1 MTHGALHGL
10 RVIDLANERGVHC
23 TKLLA
28 DLGAEVIRV
37 EPPAG
42 DPLRAFGPF
51 YRDEPHPD
59 RSLYFWH
66 YNTNKKSVA
75 LDITSEA
82 GRQVFLRLVDGV
94 DVLVESFNPGYM
106 ASLGLDYATLSARN
120 PALVMASITPF
131 GQDGPWAAK
140 PANDIVLCALGGM
153 MNVNG
158 DPDMPPLAAFGEQ
171 SYHMASSF
179 AAASILAAVQHRR
192 RSGEGQFIDVCAEA
206 AVAACTEHVNYFY
219 LYNNMIAVRQGS
231 LHWSLGFAIVRCID
245 GYSMISLAHHWE
257 DHLAWMLSDGFGEE
271 LVGQP
276 ARPTQIPDYA
286 TRKANAER
294 RLEVIAKWAAT
305 KQVDDFAREGQERRL
320 PFGKVLN
327 IDEVFVNPQLRA
339 RGFFVDVAHPELG
352 ATFTYPGAPFVMHAS
367 PWAIRRRAPLRGE
380 DTETV
385 LTKELGLTRD
395 ELSALKTQGVVG

>member
-1 MTHGALHGL
+1 MASGALNGL

-37 EPPAG
+37 EPPGG

-51 YRDEPHPD
+51 YKDKPHPE

-66 YNTNKKSVA
+66 YNTNKKSVI
-75 LDITSEA
+75 LDVASPQ
-82 GRQVFLRLVDGV
+82 GRDVFLKLVETA
-94 DVLVESFNPGYM
+94 DVLVESYSPGHM
-106 ASLGLDYATLSARN
+106 ASLGLDYESLSRRN
-120 PALVMASITPF
+120 PGLIMASITPF
-131 GQDGPWAAK
+131 GQDGPWASK
-140 PANDIVLCALGGM
+140 PANDVVLCALGGT

-192 RSGEGQFIDVCAEA
+192 RSGEGQYIDACAEA

-231 LHWSLGFAIVRCID
+231 LHWSLGFAIVRCLD

-257 DHLAWMLSDGFGEE
+257 DHLAWMLADGFGEE

-286 TRKANAER
+286 TRKATAER
-294 RLEVIAKWAAT
+294 RVEVIAKWAAT
-305 KQVDDFAREGQERRL
+305 KQVDEFAREGQERRL

-327 IDEVFVNPQLRA
+327 VDEVFVNPQLRE

-352 ATFTYPGAPFVMHAS
+352 ATFTYPGAPFVMRGS
-367 PWAIRRRAPLRGE
+367 PMSIRRRAPLPGE
-380 DTETV
+380 DTEEV
-385 LTKELGLTRD
+385 LREIGVTSEQIHELRQA
-395 ELSALKTQGVVG
+395 EAAK